1 MEYNV
6 IQSAKQISQ
15 SGLKYAWGLVMNT
28 IDMKHNWHKKSDT
41 VKRKEKVLYFFFVAG
56 LTAIYVTYV
65 PCLMDYYIIRQEHS
79 YFSFFSENFLKAPYL
94 FEGIVIGMALAA
106 IYCLTMRAG
115 VSMLIVSAFLF
126 ILTHASYIKFINRK
140 ELLKLDDLRL
150 TEAAGMVL
158 DYFRFELNC
167 RLVMLAGMF
176 VLFSGTGFALDWFR
190 KRIWKVRETV
200 REAHPEKRAIVGE
213 TGRKQ
218 RAIVGETRRKKR
230 AIVGETWWKKRED
243 VGEMYTESEIDRG
256 VWKEDETD
264 REGVEGICLC
274 RCHGVAVCAR
284 VLGCVCLCIVLVL
297 YTDHFLGERYVI
309 DVIEPLIPETDRYVL
324 YRFLQNDS
332 LSTINVERVEESYDF
347 LLSQEPP
354 KEAANRE
361 DYPNVIVI
369 MNESWWN
376 TDNIQTDRITF
387 SKDPMGPYKDLAD
400 RCSTGYLTSVVF
412 GGGTVTPEIEFLTG
426 LNAKYYRADSAYAQ
440 IQGRKIPSLVDYFN
454 GLDYETVAIHPYYGR
469 FYGRDAAYA
478 TMEFD
483 RVIFEE
489 DMRYKDI
496 YTRYISDE
504 SLAKQIIME
513 AERENGGSKFIWALS
528 IANHIRVLDYTAE
541 PAVDFDYPIT
551 LKVKDA
557 ELAAEEY
564 DTLINY
570 VNGIYL
576 ANQAFLQLVD
586 YFSGVDQPTVILMFG
601 DHCPFFSTDVLAIF
615 GLDETG
621 SDGETVKSLYSTPV
635 ILWSNFSGEKLNFSG
650 ESMYY
655 LPQALIDYAGLPDSD
670 MTRIL
675 RYERSYFKTNSPKI
689 VQSTAGV
696 DLHECTMEQLRVLNH
711 CKAVQYDILHGEGIG
726 GDVWQPIT
734 GEP

>member
-15 SGLKYAWGLVMNT
+15 SGLKYAWGLAMNT

-150 TEAAGMVL
+150 TEAAGMAL

-176 VLFSGTGFALDWFR
+176 VLFSGTGFALDLLR

-200 REAHPEKRAIVGE
+200 REAHPEKRAIAGE

-218 RAIVGETRRKKR
+218 RAIVGET
-230 AIVGETWWKKRED
+230 WWKKCED
-243 VGEMYTESEIDRG
+243 VGEMHTESEIDRG

-264 REGVEGICLC
+264 REGVEGICLR
-274 RCHGVAVCAR
+274 RCHGIAVCAR

-332 LSTINVERVEESYDF
+332 LSTIDVERVEESYDF
-347 LLSQEPP
+347 LLSQEPA
-354 KEAANRE
+354 KEVANRE

-454 GLDYETVAIHPYYGR
+454 GLNYETVAIHPYYGWY
-469 FYGRDAAYA
+469 YGRDAAYA
-478 TMEFD
+478 AMEFD

-513 AERENGGSKFIWALS
+513 AERESGGSKFIWALS

-601 DHCPFFSTDVLAIF
+601 DHCPFFSTDVLEIF
-615 GLDETG
+615 GLDETD

-655 LPQALIDYAGLPDSD
+655 LPQMLIDYAGLPDSD

-711 CKAVQYDILHGEGIG
+711 CKAVQYDVLHGEGIG
-726 GDVWQPIT
+726 RDVWQPIT

>member
-1 MEYNV
+1 
-6 IQSAKQISQ
+6 
-15 SGLKYAWGLVMNT
+15 MNT

-41 VKRKEKVLYFFFVAG
+41 VNRKEKVLYFFFVAG

-94 FEGIVIGMALAA
+94 FEGIVIGMAFAA

-150 TEAAGMVL
+150 TEAAGMAL

-176 VLFSGTGFALDWFR
+176 VLFSGTGFALDLLR

-218 RAIVGETRRKKR
+218 RAIVGETGRKQR
-230 AIVGETWWKKRED
+230 AIVGETRRKQRVIIGETWWKKRED

-264 REGVEGICLC
+264 REGVKGICLR
-274 RCHGVAVCAR
+274 RCHGIAVCAR

-354 KEAANRE
+354 KEVANRE

-454 GLDYETVAIHPYYGR
+454 GLNYETVAIHPYYGR
-469 FYGRDAAYA
+469 FYGRDVAYA
-478 TMEFD
+478 AMEFD

-528 IANHIRVLDYTAE
+528 IGNHTRTLDYHVESVLD
-541 PAVDFDYPIT
+541 FGYPIT
-551 LKVKDA
+551 VTVNSADLSTED
-557 ELAAEEY
+557 Y

-576 ANQAFLQLVD
+576 ANQAFSQLVD

-601 DHCPFFSTDVLAIF
+601 DHCPNFSAEVLKAF
-615 GLDETG
+615 ELNEADA
-621 SDGETVKSLYSTPV
+621 DGEEMERLYSTPV

-655 LPQALIDYAGLPDSD
+655 LPQMLIDYAGLPDSD

-734 GEP
+734 EEP